1 MSYRLERRLG
11 ADELGE
17 QLRREAREGLTAAP
31 KFMRSRWVWDAR
43 GAELYDRIME
53 LPQYYLP
60 QVERPLLAAHAADV
74 EALVHPRRAVELGPG
89 SSVKTPL
96 VLDALTGLESYVAI
110 DVSEEALEAA
120 GRRLAERYA
129 DLDIVGIVADFES
142 GLPEPAERTLVICL
156 GSTVGNM
163 GPGERATLLVNVAQ
177 LVGEDGALLL
187 GLDLVKDPARIAGAY
202 QDEIG
207 YTDGLIS
214 NLLTILNRELG
225 ADFDVARFRPEAE
238 WLSRAKPH
246 GDVRAGPRAADC
258 DRARPGPH
266 RRVRAGRE
274 APHRDFDEVHAR
286 RRRGRAGRG
295 RPSHRRLVDRR
306 GGRVR
311 SMPRAT
317 GVRRGRGAP

>member
-1 MSYRLERRLG
+1 MSFRLERRLG

-96 VLDALTGLESYVAI
+96 VLDALTGLEGYVAI
-110 DVSEEALEAA
+110 DVSEGALEAA

-129 DLDIVGIVADFES
+129 ELDILGIVADFES
-142 GLPEPAERTLVICL
+142 GLPEPAGRTLVICL

-163 GPGERATLLVNVAQ
+163 GSGERATLLVNVAK

-225 ADFDVARFRPEAE
+225 ADFDVARFRAEAE
-238 WLSRAKPH
+238 WLPERSRMEMY
-246 GDVRAGPRAADC
+246 VRALEPQTVTVRDLGLSVEFARGERLRTEISTKFTRAGAEDELAAADL
-258 DRARPGPH
+258 RI
-266 RRVRAGRE
+266 AGWWTD
-274 APHRDFDEVHAR
+274 A
-286 RRRGRAGRG
+286 AGEFA
-295 RPSHRRLVDRR
+295 LCLAQQV
-306 GGRVR
+306 
-311 SMPRAT
+311 
-317 GVRRGRGAP
+317 